1 MWRYEAIDLR
11 EPGRPV
17 RRKGEIAGE
26 TAADARAA
34 LRAVGLQ
41 VLRIEPYAV
50 DRRRP
55 ARTRGTLRVPR
66 LSQVGELLKARRM
79 APQAEPEDSPAP
91 ERTADTSMRR
101 NRLADTLFRGR
112 RVQERADAFD
122 ALATLLES
130 GVPLAEAVETLAE
143 AHDGHSRGLRRV
155 LLAVREDLR
164 AGRPLSVALARHPG
178 WFDEAEV
185 AMVDAAEVAGT
196 LSTTLAEVARRQARS
211 AATMQKLVGALAY
224 PAVVATIGVAV
235 ALFLATQTLPQ
246 LVAILVGAKLEVPAL
261 TAGLVAVGTAVRDGW
276 WILAIAVVSLPAA
289 AIALGPRTLARLAP
303 RWRARLDALVPL
315 AIRRMATARALLR
328 IADLLRAGV
337 PLVEALRTVGNGCT
351 GPASGLGAALL
362 AAAKRVE
369 EGDDFATALAPP
381 PAPEGGKS
389 IGRDAAGASSTS
401 LPRTSPGT
409 RARASNFRGWFD
421 GECVRLVAVGEATG
435 DLARVLE
442 RLGERYERQTARLV
456 DRMAGLLEPAAV
468 IALAALVGTVVMAA
482 VLPLL
487 RLQEIL

>member
-41 VLRIEPYAV
+41 VLRIHP
-50 DRRRP
+50 DNPRNPRKLK
-55 ARTRGTLRVPR
+55 TPR
-66 LSQVGELLKARRM
+66 LSQVGKLLTSRRD
-79 APQAEPEDSPAP
+79 AAQPESNDSPASTP
-91 ERTADTSMRR
+91 AADSGARG
-101 NRLADTLFRGR
+101 NRLADSLFRGR

-130 GVPLAEAVETLAE
+130 GVPLADAVETLAE

-155 LLAVREDLR
+155 LLAIREDLR
-164 AGRPLSVALARHPG
+164 AGRPLSASLARHPG

-196 LSTTLAEVARRQARS
+196 LATTLAEVARRQARS
-211 AATMQKLVGALAY
+211 AATLQKLVGALAY

-246 LVAILVGAKLEVPAL
+246 LVSILVGAKLEVPAL
-261 TAGLVAVGTAVRDGW
+261 TAGLVAVGTAARDGW
-276 WILAIAVVSLPAA
+276 WVIAIALVALPAG
-289 AIALGPRTLARLAP
+289 AIALGPRVLARLGP

-337 PLVEALRTVGNGCT
+337 PLVEALRTVGNGCK

-362 AAAKRVE
+362 AAARRVE
-369 EGDDFATALAPP
+369 EGDDFATALEASAP
-381 PAPEGGKS
+381 AES
-389 IGRDAAGASSTS
+389 GRAIDRGANANSPTP
-401 LPRTSPGT
+401 LPRRSPVGAT
-409 RARASNFRGWFD
+409 RGFHFRWFRGWFD
-421 GECVRLVAVGEATG
+421 VECVRLVAVGEATG

-442 RLGERYERQTARLV
+442 RLGERYERQTSRLV
-456 DRMAGLLEPAAV
+456 DRLAGLLEPAAV
-468 IALAALVGTVVMAA
+468 IALAVLVGTVVMAA

>member
-1 MWRYEAIDLR
+1 
-11 EPGRPV
+11 
-17 RRKGEIAGE
+17 
-26 TAADARAA
+26 
-34 LRAVGLQ
+34 
-41 VLRIEPYAV
+41 
-50 DRRRP
+50 
-55 ARTRGTLRVPR
+55 
-66 LSQVGELLKARRM
+66 
-79 APQAEPEDSPAP
+79 
-91 ERTADTSMRR
+91 
-101 NRLADTLFRGR
+101 
-112 RVQERADAFD
+112 
-122 ALATLLES
+122 
-130 GVPLAEAVETLAE
+130 
-143 AHDGHSRGLRRV
+143 
-155 LLAVREDLR
+155 
-164 AGRPLSVALARHPG
+164 
-178 WFDEAEV
+178 
-185 AMVDAAEVAGT
+185 
-196 LSTTLAEVARRQARS
+196 
-211 AATMQKLVGALAY
+211 MQKLVGALAY

-276 WILAIAVVSLPAA
+276 WILAIALVALPAGA
-289 AIALGPRTLARLAP
+289 VVLGPRMLARLGP
-303 RWRARLDALVPL
+303 RCRTRLDALVPL

-381 PAPEGGKS
+381 PEMRDSA
-389 IGRDAAGASSTS
+389 GRSTNGASSTP
-401 LPRTSPGT
+401 LLRTSPGT
-409 RARASNFRGWFD
+409 DVRAFNFRGRGFRGGWFD

-456 DRMAGLLEPAAV
+456 DRLAGLLEPAAV

>member
-41 VLRIEPYAV
+41 VLRIHP
-50 DRRRP
+50 DNPRSPRKF
-55 ARTRGTLRVPR
+55 RTPR
-66 LSQVGELLKARRM
+66 LSQVGKLLTSRRD
-79 APQAEPEDSPAP
+79 AAQPEADDSPASTP
-91 ERTADTSMRR
+91 AADSGARG

-122 ALATLLES
+122 ALATLLDS
-130 GVPLAEAVETLAE
+130 GVPLADAVETLAE

-155 LLAVREDLR
+155 LLAIREDLR
-164 AGRPLSVALARHPG
+164 AGRPLSASLARHPG

-196 LSTTLAEVARRQARS
+196 LATTLAEVARRQARS
-211 AATMQKLVGALAY
+211 AATLQKLIGALAY

-246 LVAILVGAKLEVPAL
+246 LVSILVGAKLEVPAL
-261 TAGLVAVGTAVRDGW
+261 TAGLVAVGTAARDGW
-276 WILAIAVVSLPAA
+276 RVIAIALVALPAA
-289 AIALGPRTLARLAP
+289 AIALGPRMLARLGP

-337 PLVEALRTVGNGCT
+337 PLVEALRTVGNGCK

-362 AAAKRVE
+362 AAARRVE

-381 PAPEGGKS
+381 SPLSPDPGTQRKPS
-389 IGRDAAGASSTS
+389 RSNDATMAS
-401 LPRTSPGT
+401 PRTSPGT
-409 RARASNFRGWFD
+409 DARASSFRGRGWFD
-421 GECVRLVAVGEATG
+421 AECVRLVAVGEATG

-456 DRMAGLLEPAAV
+456 DRLAGLLEPAAV
-468 IALAALVGTVVMAA
+468 IALAVLVGTVVMAA